1 MKQQSG
7 NTYYNIL
14 GVPIDCQFQELKR
27 AYFTKAKECHPDRHG
42 GSRIKEEEFKILVQ
56 AFDTLSDPL
65 KREKY
70 DLAIGLRNSVSDK
83 VQPAGYSIMDTPAD
97 DTLEEI
103 IVGNDPPAKA
113 TMATLFMDL
122 KKTEV
127 FMLFREGKNFYYQ
140 GKYGTAMSFFR
151 KSVDLTP
158 HNILYRFFLARVCIA
173 AGLFREAK
181 KHYKIAIEIGKN
193 RIPPQRLERIR
204 AEFETIRQKQ
214 NPWWHGVTSLFS
226 SPHSGP
232 TFFNPSDDMVDE
244 ANRAIANIIADQEKR
259 QKLLGSGENKNA
271 SL

>member
-1 MKQQSG
+1 MTKPSG

-14 GVPIDCQFQELKR
+14 GVSTECEFQELKK
-27 AYFTKAKECHPDRHG
+27 AYFVRAKECHPDRHG
-42 GSRIKEEEFKILVQ
+42 GSRIKEEEFKLLVQ

-70 DLAIGLRNSVSDK
+70 DLTIGLRSEVSNK
-83 VQPAGYSIMDTPAD
+83 VQAPGYSIMDTPAD

-103 IVGNDPPAKA
+103 IVGNEPPSK
-113 TMATLFMDL
+113 TSLATLFLDL

-151 KSVDLTP
+151 QSVDLTP

-173 AGLFREAK
+173 AGRFGEAK

-193 RIPPQRLERIR
+193 RIPTQRLERIH
-204 AEFETIRQKQ
+204 AEYETIKRKQ
-214 NPWWHGVTSLFS
+214 NPWWYGVISLFS
-226 SPHSGP
+226 DNHSGP
-232 TFFNPSDDMVDE
+232 AFFNPSDEMVDE
-244 ANRAIANIIADQEKR
+244 ANRAIANILSDKEKR
-259 QKLLGSGENKNA
+259 RKQIETRDGKE
-271 SL
+271 